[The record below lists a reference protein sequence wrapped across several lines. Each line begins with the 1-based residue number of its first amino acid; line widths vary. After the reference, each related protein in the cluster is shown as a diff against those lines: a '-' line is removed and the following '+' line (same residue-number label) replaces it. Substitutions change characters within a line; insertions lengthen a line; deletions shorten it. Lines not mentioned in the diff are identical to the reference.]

1 MYDLIIQ
8 GGSYPDFRRKQMLQ
22 GDIAVKNGRIAAIGA
37 IREPAKQV
45 IQAEGRVVSPGFLDI
60 HMHEEDFS
68 KEGEC
73 FQIAERML
81 KMGVTTCVGGN
92 CGTQHQSVAQF
103 RTVLD
108 RLGGAP
114 VNYLLQAGYN
124 TARQALGLTHYETAS
139 PEQIETLIAQ
149 MQQELDSGAIG
160 ISFGLEYDPGISTE
174 EVLQVVQALHHPDLF
189 VSMHYREDSVGAE
202 ASIREMIAIAEAIAP
217 NRFQISHLS
226 SCSAMGQMAP
236 SLALINEAMARLPG
250 LDYDTYPYSA
260 FSTGIGTAV
269 FDDGCFEHWGKDYSS
284 ILLTDGPH
292 KGEFCTKEL
301 FEQVRREDPEQYVVA
316 MVMNED
322 EIAAALTN
330 PTGMVA
336 SDGIISNGHGHP
348 RAAGTFPRVLGKYVR
363 EEGKLSLLEALRKM
377 TLAPADRL
385 RLFHKGR
392 IEVGCDAD
400 LTVFDP
406 TTIQDGATF
415 TDLDVP
421 VTGIDLVVVNGHIA
435 LERGSMICGRAGR
448 FLTLPERT

>member
-45 IQAEGRVVSPGFLDI
+45 IQAKGRVVSPGFLDI

-103 RTVLD
+103 RTILD

-406 TTIQDGATF
+406 VTIQDGATF

>member
-8 GGSYPDFRRKQMLQ
+8 GGCYPDFRRKQILR
-22 GDIAVKNGRIAAIGA
+22 GDIAVQDGRITAVGSVTG
-37 IREPAKQV
+37 PAKRV

-60 HMHEEDFS
+60 HMHEENFQ
-68 KEGEC
+68 KEGEH
-73 FQIAERML
+73 FEISERML

-92 CGTQHQSVAQF
+92 CGTQHQSVSQF
-103 RTVLD
+103 RAVLD

-139 PEQIETLIAQ
+139 QEQIHTLIEQ
-149 MQQELDSGAIG
+149 MQQELDAGAIG
-160 ISFGLEYDPGISTE
+160 ISFGLEYDPGIPTE
-174 EVLQVVQALHHPDLF
+174 EVLQVVQALRHPDLF

-202 ASIREMIAIAEAIAP
+202 ASVREMIAIAEAIAP
-217 NRFQISHLS
+217 RRFQLSHLS

-236 SLALINEAMARLPG
+236 CLALINDAMARLPG

-269 FDDGCFEHWGKDYSS
+269 FDEGCFEHWGKDYSS

-322 EIAAALTN
+322 EIVAALTN

-336 SDGIISNGHGHP
+336 SDGILNNGRGHP

-385 RLFHKGR
+385 RLFRKGR

-400 LTVFDP
+400 LTIFDP
-406 TTIQDGATF
+406 ATIRDGATF
-415 TDLDVP
+415 TDLDAL
-421 VTGIDLVVVNGHIA
+421 VTGIDFVVVNGHIA
-435 LERGSMICGRAGR
+435 LEQGKIVCGRAGQ
-448 FLTLPERT
+448 FLTPSECG